1 MSSQFWV
8 NEPTILFKKDEIMSL
23 WPTVN
28 MSSNDKL
35 NAITRLVLI
44 LTLLGFLVSKSNKIV
59 ITGVVTIAS
68 IVLLYFV
75 QNTRNSTNK
84 EGFTNPNVY
93 KLLKNN
99 YTEPTVSNPA
109 MNVLLNQINEEPNR
123 KPAAPAYNPAVEKEM
138 NEKTQK
144 FVSEN
149 FADPNI
155 DERLFKDLGDSF
167 NFDQSMR
174 TWYATANTQIPNDQK
189 GFAEYLYGDMPSC
202 KEGDKFA
209 CLKGASPRWTNI

>member
-1 MSSQFWV
+1 MTSQFWV
-8 NEPTILFKKDEIMSL
+8 YEPTILLKRDEIANL
-23 WPTVN
+23 WPTVS
-28 MSSNDKL
+28 MSANDKL

-75 QNTRNSTNK
+75 QNTRNKGNK

-99 YTEPTVSNPA
+99 YTEPTVSNPV
-109 MNVLLNQINEEPNR
+109 MNVLLNQINDEPNR
-123 KPAAPAYNPAVEKEM
+123 KPAAPAYNPAVEKEI

-155 DERLFKDLGDSF
+155 DQRLFKDLGDSF

-174 TWYATANTQIPNDQK
+174 TWYATANTQIPNDQE

-209 CLKGASPRWTNI
+209 CLKGAPPRWTNI